1 MPNHETA
8 NLHVDQLLSSYLD
21 RMLGGQEMARI
32 EAHLET
38 CDQCRAKLEQMRT
51 LDAKLRRLRDSGELA
66 QLAPLVMRDLG
77 VSSGEG
83 GRVVAGAPTTRH
95 RHLPH
100 LQGPVAWAARVGFS
114 ILMLAVIAI
123 LGLFVMARIR
133 ELPQAPLPDTSIN
146 AVSFEGNDMI
156 FHLNATSYQGIRD
169 LQLNYW
175 YDPSQ
180 KLSQTYHYEMAQPE
194 IELSARLP
202 NQAAGAYP
210 NLARVVFY
218 QWTLIE
224 KSGRETTLPVRY
236 TVYSG
241 PQAAQPWH
249 AITTTHT
256 IIYFTDPDP
265 TQIRDTYAPVVE
277 DIYSRI
283 TGDLGLSS
291 KLMQSIYLTSDGRAN
306 IYGSRVG
313 IYGLGQQQ
321 TPLAMISLQEV
332 ANPRQIKADLA
343 SGLTYNLLQETYG
356 ANFNSN
362 TFEFLRYSLPDYM
375 SQQYLAPSPVDAAY
389 WLDSTRGNNIY
400 DIYNQSADPNSMSDI
415 FRMRDLAFLRYLI
428 DTYGKDKL
436 AKLLELLK
444 DPQYAGNSGVTQA
457 MAAVYGIAYNNFY
470 RNTWWPN
477 TSAALEQIQQQRAAV
492 APSLDLT
499 KNLPK
504 SIWQY
509 PNDMSQLERII
520 GHTVWSPD
528 SKSLL
533 YSGPYS
539 AVYIV
544 LYDGTTQWFMQPDF
558 TSPNVFGWSPDGKWL
573 FFTRNRRNDD
583 NNLYIA
589 PVDQLKRQQPT
600 RGFSNNNFGS
610 DPTGGGREF
619 QPDTGR
625 NFSGRIE
632 AAQPITVTTG
642 FSVMNAAWLP
652 DGKIVFSGR
661 QGSDPNQLYVI
672 NSAAITQTPGM
683 TVTVAPLLDQNAIP
697 GDAILVAASPDGK
710 RLAVIGQQGLS
721 AALYIVDLGD
731 QSQVK
736 RVLDLGDTWIEYP
749 SFSPDGSQLAYS
761 RADDANGYS
770 SYVLNLQND
779 KVTRIGG
786 EKETTGKQTTIAGLV
801 AQYDLWPTW
810 IDNNWLIFSSTRNGG
825 YDLYA
830 TQTSTGQLLQLSSG
844 TAQYLRPI
852 PSPDGKHLSFLKLDR
867 LSTTMFDIPFDSSKV
882 EKR

>member
-51 LDAKLRRLRDSGELA
+51 LDANLRRLRDSGEPA

-83 GRVVAGAPTTRH
+83 GRVVAGTQPIRH

-114 ILMLAVIAI
+114 ILMLAIIGI

-146 AVSFEGNDMI
+146 AVSFEGKDMI
-156 FHLNATSYQGIRD
+156 FRLNATSYQGIRD
-169 LQLNYW
+169 LRLSYW
-175 YDPSQ
+175 YDPNQ
-180 KLSQTYHYEMAQPE
+180 KLSQTYHYEMPQPE

-202 NQAAGAYP
+202 NQAANAFP

-224 KSGRETTLPVRY
+224 KSGRETTLPIRY

-241 PQAAQPWH
+241 PQAAESWH

-277 DIYSRI
+277 DIYSHI

-291 KLMQSIYLTSDGRAN
+291 KLVQSIYLTSDGHAT

-313 IYGLGQQQ
+313 IYGLGQQD
-321 TPLAMISLQEV
+321 TPLAMISLQEIE
-332 ANPRQIKADLA
+332 NPRQIKADLA

-362 TFEFLRYSLPDYM
+362 TFEFLRDALPDYM
-375 SQQYLAPSPVDAAY
+375 SQQYLAPSPIDAAY

-400 DIYNQSADPNSMSDI
+400 NIYNQSADPNSMSDI

-428 DTYGKDKL
+428 DTYGKEKL
-436 AKLLELLK
+436 VKLLDLLK
-444 DPQYAGNSGVTQA
+444 DPQYAENSGVTQA
-457 MAAVYGIAYNNFY
+457 MAAVYGISYNNFY

-492 APSLDLT
+492 TPPFDLT
-499 KNLPK
+499 KNLTK
-504 SIWQY
+504 GIWQY

-544 LYDGTTQWFMQPDF
+544 LFDGTNQWFMQPGF
-558 TSPNVFGWSPDGKWL
+558 MSPNVFGWSPDGKWL
-573 FFTRNRRNDD
+573 FFTSRRSGD
-583 NNLYIA
+583 NNLYMA
-589 PVDQLKRQQPT
+589 QVDRLKRQQPT
-600 RGFSNNNFGS
+600 RGFPG
-610 DPTGGGREF
+610 DYGPDVTGGGREF
-619 QPDTGR
+619 QSNTGR
-625 NFSGRIE
+625 RIE
-632 AAQPITVTTG
+632 ASQPITLTTG
-642 FSVMNAAWLP
+642 FSVMSAAWLP
-652 DGKIVFSGR
+652 DGKIVFSG
-661 QGSDPNQLYVI
+661 QQDFGSNQLYVI
-672 NSAAITQTPGM
+672 NSDAITQTPGV
-683 TVTVAPLLDQNAIP
+683 TVTVAPLLDQKPIP
-697 GDAILVAASPDGK
+697 GEAMLVAAAPDGK

-731 QSQVK
+731 QPQVK

-761 RADDANGYS
+761 RADGADGYS

-786 EKETTGKQTTIAGLV
+786 EPETTGKVTTVAGLT
-801 AQYDLWPTW
+801 AHYDLWPTW
-810 IDNNWLIFSSTRNGG
+810 IDNNRLIFSSTRNGG

-830 TQTSTGQLLQLSSG
+830 TRTDTGQLLQLSSG

-852 PSPDGKHLSFLKLDR
+852 PSPDSKRLSFLKLDR
-867 LSTTMFDIPFDSSKV
+867 LSTTMFDIPFDSSKL
-882 EKR
+882 EKK